1 MIFHET
7 VSVLP
12 TGAGWRNVASSWVW
26 IAATTGGQGE
36 RGATRQVAEVE
47 EQAGVNDGGRTALAL
62 HVAWV
67 KVLH

>member
-12 TGAGWRNVASSWVW
+12 TGAGWRNVASSCVCM
-26 IAATTGGQGE
+26 AATPAGRENEGT
-36 RGATRQVAEVE
+36 ARQVAEIE
-47 EQAGVNDGGRTALAL
+47 EQAGVNDGSRSAVAL
-62 HVAWV
+62 HVARV